1 MESEIVAVNK
11 MSVDDLIDLMWQGLN
26 KSSLKGVFNIN
37 ESFLL
42 KLVRDK
48 LIEKVGSKSPQS
60 FSISE

>member
-1 MESEIVAVNK
+1 MESEIFAVNK

-48 LIEKVGSKSPQS
+48 LIEKVGTKQPSS